1 MSDVDSVRPAPRTG
15 PRRDGL
21 TLAVFVLVLVSALL
35 QGSLGGLLPFLQ
47 ADIPMSHTVGSL
59 HITALAVGGLLAATV
74 AERVRRRHG
83 RMPILIGSAALGAIG
98 AGLIAAAQ
106 SPAMSIG
113 ALVLVGYAMSSTLIA
128 GQALLVALHGRHG
141 AQMIGELNVAY
152 SVGAVAAAA
161 ALPVVAATALGWR
174 GFPAVQAALL
184 IVLVLPLLLRG
195 RSSVDADSTGPTG
208 GRARVAL
215 RRPRA
220 AYAAMCLSVAVE
232 WSFIFWTATHL
243 VDVGGFSAPT
253 AAGAASV
260 MWAAI
265 VAGRVAGSRLV
276 GRLGAPRVLVA
287 SLLVGIVAVA
297 LLSVASTPL
306 LAVLAAGLGGLAAAN
321 LYPASIA
328 LVVSGYPQR
337 PDAAVARASLLTSAT
352 SIAFPLLLGA
362 VADAAGLQLAFMAV
376 PVTALLALGAIRIAG
391 PAPTAKPD
399 VAASDQ
405 SDKSYQGATS

>member
-1 MSDVDSVRPAPRTG
+1 M
-15 PRRDGL
+15 

-35 QGSLGGLLPFLQ
+35 QGSLGGLMPFLQ
-47 ADIPMSHTVGSL
+47 ADIPMSHTIGSL

-83 RMPILIGSAALGAIG
+83 RMPILIGAAVLGATGAALIST
-98 AGLIAAAQ
+98 AQ
-106 SPAMSIG
+106 TAVMSVG
-113 ALVLVGYAMSSTLIA
+113 ALVLVGFAMSSTLIA

-152 SVGAVAAAA
+152 SIGAVAAAA

-184 IVLVLPLLLRG
+184 LVVVVPLLLRG
-195 RSSVDADSTGPTG
+195 RAAMDADSTGAASRQAAT
-208 GRARVAL
+208 AL

-265 VAGRVAGSRLV
+265 VAGRVLGSRLV
-276 GRLGAPRVLVA
+276 GVLGAPPVLVA
-287 SLLVGIVAVA
+287 SLLVGLAAAAVLTFA
-297 LLSVASTPL
+297 TTPF

-328 LVVSGYPQR
+328 LVVSGFPHR

-352 SIAFPLLLGA
+352 SIAFPLMLGA
-362 VADAAGLQLAFMAV
+362 LADVAGLQLAFMAV

-391 PAPTAKPD
+391 PAPTAKPN

-405 SDKSYQGATS
+405 TDQNYQGATT

>member
-1 MSDVDSVRPAPRTG
+1 M
-15 PRRDGL
+15 
-21 TLAVFVLVLVSALL
+21 LVLVSALL
-35 QGSLGGLLPFLQ
+35 QGSLGGLMPFLQ
-47 ADIPMSHTVGSL
+47 ADIPMSHTIGSL

-83 RMPILIGSAALGAIG
+83 RMPILIGAAVLGAMGAALIST
-98 AGLIAAAQ
+98 AQ
-106 SPAMSIG
+106 TAVMSVG
-113 ALVLVGYAMSSTLIA
+113 ALVLVGFAMSSTLIA

-152 SVGAVAAAA
+152 SIGAVAAAA

-184 IVLVLPLLLRG
+184 LVVVAPLLLRG
-195 RSSVDADSTGPTG
+195 RAAMDADSTGAA
-208 GRARVAL
+208 GRQAATAL

-265 VAGRVAGSRLV
+265 VAGRVLGSRLLGV
-276 GRLGAPRVLVA
+276 LGAPPVLVA
-287 SLLVGIVAVA
+287 SLLVGLAAAAVLTFA
-297 LLSVASTPL
+297 TTPF

-328 LVVSGYPQR
+328 LVVSGFPHR

-352 SIAFPLLLGA
+352 SIAFPLTLGA
-362 VADAAGLQLAFMAV
+362 LADVAGLQLAFMAV

-391 PAPTAKPD
+391 PAPTAKPN

-405 SDKSYQGATS
+405 TDQNYQGATT